1 METNFKGLNEKER
14 DFCLKINLKPSV
26 YLTLRRE
33 IFLEYVK
40 NKYIKEQT
48 ISKIA
53 AKNKNSAPRPQI

>member
-14 DFCLKINLKPSV
+14 DFCMQINLKPSV

-40 NKYIKEQT
+40 NKYIKDQT
-48 ISKIA
+48 I
-53 AKNKNSAPRPQI
+53 